1 MKTPSTLLKGL
12 ITSLV
17 MCLFVFFN
25 TLNAQQD
32 TSKKSNDLYDMD
44 LETLMN
50 FKVISASQIEE
61 PIKETPV
68 PVTIITDE
76 MIVKSG
82 AKNLRDLL
90 ILYVPGI
97 TLVQDH
103 NEMNFAMRGVYAS
116 SQQKIL
122 ILLDGHRLNSRSYS
136 ESNPDYSISLEK
148 IKQIE
153 VLRGPA
159 SSL

>member
-1 MKTPSTLLKGL
+1 MKTTSTFFRLTFLAIIL
-12 ITSLV
+12 
-17 MCLFVFFN
+17 CLFGFYN
-25 TLNAQQD
+25 NGWAQQD
-32 TSKKSNDLYDMD
+32 TSKKTSDLYDMD
-44 LETLMN
+44 LEALMN
-50 FKVISASQIEE
+50 LKIVSASQIEE
-61 PIKETPV
+61 PIKEAPV
-68 PVTIITDE
+68 PVTIISDE

-136 ESNPDYSISLEK
+136 EANPDYSISLEK
-148 IKQIE
+148 IK
-153 VLRGPA
+153 LLTMA
-159 SSL
+159 